1 MRKRSI
7 EKEAVSKNARASDRL
22 EKVRTRG
29 RFVALRPVLM
39 MQEIS
44 HGDISNVT
52 TSAAYEAITRTR
64 IYGCGCGACRSL
76 PCHSLK
82 RLCRVIACFAF
93 VDLREVLLG
102 QA

>member
-52 TSAAYEAITRTR
+52 TSAAYEAITERVFT
-64 IYGCGCGACRSL
+64 AAAAAHAAV
-76 PCHSLK
+76 CH
-82 RLCRVIACFAF
+82 VT
-93 VDLREVLLG
+93 V
-102 QA
+102 

>member
-7 EKEAVSKNARASDRL
+7 EKEAVSKNALASDRL

-52 TSAAYEAITRTR
+52 TSAAYEAITERVFTAAAAA
-64 IYGCGCGACRSL
+64 YAAV
-76 PCHSLK
+76 CH
-82 RLCRVIACFAF
+82 VT
-93 VDLREVLLG
+93 V
-102 QA
+102 

>member
-52 TSAAYEAITRTR
+52 TSAAYEAITERVFT
-64 IYGCGCGACRSL
+64 AAAHAAV
-76 PCHSLK
+76 CH
-82 RLCRVIACFAF
+82 VT
-93 VDLREVLLG
+93 V
-102 QA
+102 